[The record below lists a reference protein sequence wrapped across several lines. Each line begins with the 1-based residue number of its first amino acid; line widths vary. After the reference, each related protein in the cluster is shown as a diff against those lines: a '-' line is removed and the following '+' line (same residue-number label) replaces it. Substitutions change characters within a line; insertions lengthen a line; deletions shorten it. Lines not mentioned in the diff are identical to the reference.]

1 MLWENIMFH
10 NVAELEP
17 APGGSGRA
25 LQRFPRKVREA
36 LGRGTQQ
43 RGRFMAQ
50 ASTGCEL
57 RFVTSAEHI
66 RITLSAT
73 VEAGDI
79 LVYHGDYF
87 HSVHRLAPG
96 VMHTLQL
103 DKPGRLAAAGRETL
117 PAGRFSPDVWR
128 IVISRNYTAG
138 LGFQVV
144 FHDLDTMGHPVRPPS
159 PDDLPGRTW
168 LAYGSSITHGSGAVL
183 HHSSYVQQ
191 TARRLGADVWNKGI
205 GGACFCEPEMA
216 DYLMTCGDW
225 EVATL
230 ELGVNMRGLFTA
242 DEFEARA
249 AYLIEGM
256 LRQHPNKPLIL
267 LTMFPNM
274 DDIKQAEVSEMSAAN
289 KQFNER
295 LRQIYRRL
303 DHACLH
309 LVDGHQLL
317 PDLSGLTTDLIHPS
331 DYGHTL
337 IAERLAQTM
346 ETILNGHGSPGR

>member
-1 MLWENIMFH
+1 MLRDDIMFH

-17 APGGSGRA
+17 APGGSGWT
-25 LQRFPRKVREA
+25 LQRFPREVREA
-36 LGRGTQQ
+36 LGKGIHQ

-57 RFVTSAEHI
+57 RFVTGAEHI

-79 LVYHGDYF
+79 LIYNGDYF
-87 HSVHRLAPG
+87 HSVHRLQAG
-96 VMHTLQL
+96 LLHTLQL
-103 DKPGRLAAAGRETL
+103 DKPGRLSAVGRETA

-128 IVISRNYTAG
+128 VVISRNYTAG

-144 FHDLDTMGHPVRPPS
+144 FHHLDTLGHPVRPPS
-159 PDDLPGRTW
+159 SVELPGRVW

-191 TARRLGADVWNKGI
+191 TARRLGVDVWNKGI

-216 DYLMTCGDW
+216 DYLMSCGDW
-225 EVATL
+225 DAATL
-230 ELGVNMRGLFTA
+230 ELGVNMRGLFTP

-249 AYLIEGM
+249 TSLIEGM
-256 LRQHPNKPLIL
+256 LRQHPGKPVVLIS
-267 LTMFPNM
+267 MFPNL
-274 DDIKQAEVSEMSAAN
+274 DDLEQTAGSEMSTAN
-289 KQFNER
+289 RQLTER
-295 LRQIYRRL
+295 LRQIYLRL
-303 DHACLH
+303 DHPCLH
-309 LVDGHQLL
+309 LLDGHQLL
-317 PDLSGLTTDLIHPS
+317 PDVSGLTTDLIHPS

-337 IAERLAQTM
+337 IAEHLSQAM
-346 ETILNGHGSPGR
+346 DVILQGGG